1 MYCKH
6 FSLSLQMNADD
17 VICQILKSMNEIT
30 EILSKSSISEIIA
43 SLREKSV
50 DVPQWS
56 SLVGLYEPSQH
67 TIAQD
72 RIGRKDRKRSDGV
85 VEKATRLYVGLE
97 KLLTKRMTSF
107 TFALPV
113 KRVYHNLEEDETRK
127 RIAKA
132 IELIYKHARIDSEN
146 IERATKYYASCEI
159 FTMWYAVKKPNTL
172 YGFKSDYKL
181 KCKTY
186 SPMEGVKL
194 YPLFNELDDLLAI
207 SFEYEKTV
215 KEKKITFFE
224 TFTADKHYI
233 WKCNAG
239 DWEQVQNP
247 EEIVL
252 GKIPGIYAWRNL
264 PIYAGLSHIREEIE
278 YTLSRNSDV
287 IAYNAAPI
295 LKVVGEIDGVESKGD
310 SRRVYRVQN
319 GGDVGYVSWSQ
330 ANDAVKYHIS
340 TLLDLFFMQAQ
351 IPDIS
356 FENMKSL
363 GNIGY
368 DARMTLF
375 TDAHLKVGEESGAW
389 LEFLER
395 ECNVI
400 KAFLGKMNA
409 EFASELDNVE
419 VEHIITPFVQND
431 LKNDITNAMSA
442 CGGKPIMSQI
452 DAIRMAGLTSDADNT
467 LKQIQDEEA
476 KSAAARMESIMSGAM

>member
-30 EILSKSSISEIIA
+30 EILNKSSVSEIIA

-50 DVPQWS
+50 EIPEWDE
-56 SLVGLYEPSQH
+56 LKKLYEPSLH
-67 TIAQD
+67 KITND
-72 RIGRKDRKRSDGV
+72 KIGRKDRQRSDGI
-85 VEKATRLYVGLE
+85 VEFAAREYIGLE
-97 KLLTKRMTSF
+97 KLLTKRMTAF

-113 KRVYHNLEEDETRK
+113 KRVYHNLEENETRK
-127 RIAKA
+127 QIAKA

-146 IERATKYYASCEI
+146 IKRGNSYYASCEI
-159 FTMWYAVKKPNTL
+159 FTMWYAVKKPNNL

-181 KCKTY
+181 KCKTF
-186 SPMEGVKL
+186 SPMEDVKI

-207 SFEYEKTV
+207 SFEYEKKV
-215 KEKKITFFE
+215 KEKNITFFE

-239 DWEQVQNP
+239 DWTAVNDP
-247 EEIVL
+247 EEIII
-252 GKIPGIYAWRNL
+252 GKIPGVYLWRPKAIYD
-264 PIYAGLSHIREEIE
+264 GLSHLREEIE

-295 LKVVGEIDGVESKGD
+295 LKVVGGVEGVESKGD
-310 SRRVYRVQN
+310 SRRVYRVEN
-319 GGDVGYVSWSQ
+319 GGDVAYVSWAQ
-330 ANDAVKYHIS
+330 ANEAVKYHID
-340 TLLDLFFMQAQ
+340 TLLNLFFMQAQ
-351 IPDIS
+351 MPDIS

-400 KAFLGKMNA
+400 KAFLGKMNT

-431 LKNDITNAMSA
+431 LKNDITNAMAA
-442 CGGKPIMSQI
+442 CGGKPIMSQL

-467 LKQIQDEEA
+467 FKQIQDEEA
-476 KSAAARMESIMSGAM
+476 KSAATRMESIMGGAM

>member
-1 MYCKH
+1 
-6 FSLSLQMNADD
+6 
-17 VICQILKSMNEIT
+17 MNEIT
-30 EILSKSSISEIIA
+30 EILNKQTISEKIA

-50 DVPQWS
+50 TIPQWS
-56 SLVGLYEPSQH
+56 ELVNYYEPKLH
-67 TIAQD
+67 PIAND
-72 RIGRKDRKRSDGV
+72 KITRKDRVRSDKV
-85 VEKATRLYVGLE
+85 VEKASRLYVGLE

-113 KRVYHNLEEDETRK
+113 KRVYHNLDENQTRK
-127 RIAKA
+127 DLAKA
-132 IELIYKHARIDSEN
+132 IESVYKHARIDSEN
-146 IERATKYYASCEI
+146 IKRATNYYASCEI

-172 YGFKSDYKL
+172 YGFPCDYKL

-186 SPMEGVKL
+186 SPMDGVKL

-207 SFEYEKTV
+207 SFEYEKVV
-215 KEKKITFFE
+215 KDNRITFFE
-224 TFTADKHYI
+224 TFTTDKHYM
-233 WKCNAG
+233 WKCTAG
-239 DWEQVQNP
+239 DWEEVITG
-247 EEIVL
+247 EEIKL
-252 GKIPGIYAWRNL
+252 GKIPGVYNWR
-264 PIYAGLSHIREEIE
+264 PQPVYAGLSHIREEVE

-295 LKVVGEIDGVESKGD
+295 LKVVGDVQGVESKGE
-310 SRRVYRVQN
+310 SRRVFRVEN
-319 GGDVGYVSWSQ
+319 GGDVAYVSWAQ
-330 ANDAVKYHIS
+330 ANESVKYHID

-351 IPDIS
+351 MPDIS

-400 KAFLGKMNA
+400 KAFLAKMHTP
-409 EFASELDNVE
+409 FVSEIDNVE

-431 LKNDITNAMSA
+431 LKNDITNAMNA
-442 CGGKPIMSQI
+442 CGGKPIMSQL
-452 DAIRMAGLTSDADNT
+452 DAIRMAGLTSDADRT
-467 LKQIQDEEA
+467 MEQIKKEEA
-476 KSAAARMESIMSGAM
+476 DATATRIASIMEGGI

>member
-1 MYCKH
+1 
-6 FSLSLQMNADD
+6 
-17 VICQILKSMNEIT
+17 MNEIT
-30 EILSKSSISEIIA
+30 EILNKQSISEKIA

-50 DVPQWS
+50 EIPVWDE
-56 SLVGLYEPSQH
+56 LVRMYEPKLH
-67 TIAQD
+67 TIAND
-72 RIGRKDRKRSDGV
+72 KIGRKDRVRSDGV
-85 VEKATRLYVGLE
+85 VESASRLFVGLE

-113 KRVYHNLEEDETRK
+113 KRVYHNLEENETRK
-127 RIAKA
+127 KIAKA
-132 IELIYKHARIDSEN
+132 IELVYKNARIDSEN
-146 IERATKYYASCEI
+146 IKRATNYYASCEM

-172 YGFKSDYKL
+172 YGFNSNYKL
-181 KCKTY
+181 KCKTF

-194 YPLFNELDDLLAI
+194 YPLFNELDDLIAI
-207 SFEYEKTV
+207 SFEYEKTI
-215 KEKKITFFE
+215 KEKRITFFE
-224 TFTADKHYI
+224 TFTADKHYV
-233 WKCNAG
+233 WESNAG
-239 DWEQVQNP
+239 DWEEVVSA

-252 GKIPGIYAWRNL
+252 GKIPGIYAWRPL
-264 PIYAGLSHIREEIE
+264 PVYAGLSHIREEIE

-287 IAYNAAPI
+287 VAYNAAPI
-295 LKVVGEIDGVESKGD
+295 LKVVGEVAGLESKGE
-310 SRRVYRVQN
+310 SRRVYRVEN

-330 ANDAVKYHIS
+330 ANEAVKYHIN

-351 IPDIS
+351 MPDIS

-375 TDAHLKVGEESGAW
+375 TDAHLKIGEESGAW

-431 LKNDITNAMSA
+431 LKNDISNAMNA

-452 DAIRMAGLTSDADNT
+452 DAIRMAGLTSDADRT
-467 LKQIQDEEA
+467 LEQIQKEEA
-476 KSAAARMESIMSGAM
+476 DANATRMASIMESAI